1 MRCKCCFNTMTQRFW
16 KEIPWACLPSRL
28 CFSPSLNF
36 SNVLC
41 AISCVSWEYGG
52 FFGWGS
58 RDTVGLVCL
67 WRKGW
72 RWSAVSS
79 RTLGIWRIPSSSR
92 CSAQLSNST
101 SCRSSGNYHPFFVAA
116 HETHL
121 HCVNWREDL
130 LLIRVGICS
139 DTNHIIL
146 KEFNPWLFTKSWFP
160 RVGKWVNWMGKMNFC
175 LIPYEFVAILCSSLD
190 LGLHLW
196 SSTCFIC
203 IKITFFE
210 SLLIPALW
218 LEDIAMK

>member
-1 MRCKCCFNTMTQRFW
+1 MADFWLEFQGHGGISLLVEEGMMMVSCFQQNTGILKNPQQF
-16 KEIPWACLPSRL
+16 K
-28 CFSPSLNF
+28 
-36 SNVLC
+36 VL
-41 AISCVSWEYGG
+41 S
-52 FFGWGS
+52 
-58 RDTVGLVCL
+58 
-67 WRKGW
+67 
-72 RWSAVSS
+72 
-79 RTLGIWRIPSSSR
+79 
-92 CSAQLSNST
+92 SAQQSQVLQVKWHLPPN
-101 SCRSSGNYHPFFVAA
+101 PFFVAA
-116 HETHL
+116 HQTHL

-160 RVGKWVNWMGKMNFC
+160 RVGKWVSWMGKMNFC
-175 LIPYEFVAILCSSLD
+175 LILYEFVALLCSSLD

-196 SSTCFIC
+196 SSTCFIS